1 MLPRFLENI
10 TTKYSFVEVIHT
22 GVSSEI
28 YLVHDTS
35 GNEYALKLFKK
46 DVTDIIFKNELEIC
60 KLLCNVENP
69 DFIRYISS
77 SEEDKVTNAKYIVF
91 ELFKKHSLADFIN
104 PDNPLGEKLIKFI
117 FYQICKMVERLHKLH
132 FSHRDLNLN
141 NILMDQYINLK
152 LGDFGSA
159 KYCLNQNGCNLL
171 LSDKIDT
178 PYYTPPEVGKRPY
191 DGQKVDIF
199 SLGVLLLY
207 MRTGKQIFEIHK
219 EKIYKLIKKQKYEN
233 FWYIVESGDNNMK
246 FTPEFKD
253 LINSMLDY
261 NYKNR
266 PETAD
271 ILNHPYFDEIR
282 CLDYDGFLAYEKAIR
297 KKMKEIEETFD
308 NNE

>member
-1 MLPRFLENI
+1 MLPRFLENL
-10 TTKYSFVEVIHT
+10 TTKYSFLEVIHT
-22 GVSSEI
+22 GVYSEV
-28 YLVHDTS
+28 YLVNDTS

-46 DVTDIIFKNELEIC
+46 NINYDVFKNELEIC

-91 ELFKKHSLADFIN
+91 EFIQKHSLADFIN
-104 PDNPLGEKLIKFI
+104 QDIPLGEKFTKFI
-117 FYQICKMVERLHKLH
+117 FYKICKIIERLHKYH
-132 FSHRDLNLN
+132 FCHRDLKLN
-141 NILMDQYINLK
+141 NIFMDQYINLK

-159 KYCLNQNGCNLL
+159 KYCLNQNGGNLL
-171 LSDKIDT
+171 LSDIINS
-178 PYYTPPEVGKRPY
+178 PYYLPPEIGKKPY

-207 MRTGKQIFEIHK
+207 MKTGKQIFEIHK
-219 EKIYKLIKKQKYEN
+219 DKIYKFIKKRKYES
-233 FWYIVESGDNNMK
+233 FWYIIESGNKNLK

-261 NYKNR
+261 DYKKR
-266 PETAD
+266 PEIAD
-271 ILNHPYFDEIR
+271 ILNHSYFDEIR

-297 KKMKEIEETFD
+297 KKMKEIEEALD
-308 NNE
+308 ISE